1 MKPLVDTVLFLVWV
15 TVYLGAVSLV
25 TRYRINVVHALGPSG
40 RSEYRADKDVILW
53 IIVFVLGLLLLFLAY
68 LATKAV
74 SQIL

>member
-25 TRYRINVVHALGPSG
+25 TRYRKTAVHAWEPSG
-40 RSEYRADKDVILW
+40 RSDYQAEKDVILW
-53 IIVFVLGLLLLFLAY
+53 LIVFVLGLLLLFLGY
-68 LATKAV
+68 LATKTV